1 MMNFL
6 GNVVW
11 LVMTLTVVII
21 FLCVS
26 VVGLAVLDY
35 ALDSDIK
42 GALVRT
48 LGPRH
53 FLKRLRLRLLQ
64 ICKKVDTPEPND
76 IPAGMDEYMGK
87 PGADYDE
94 DINRLL
100 NLINNTSFG
109 EKNE

>member
-42 GALVRT
+42 GALVRA
-48 LGPRH
+48 LGPRY

-64 ICKKVDTPEPND
+64 ICKKVDTPEPID
-76 IPAGMDEYMGK
+76 IWADNVHYVSDP
-87 PGADYDE
+87 DYDKE
-94 DINRLL
+94 IHELL
-100 NLINNTSFG
+100 NEIEGNS
-109 EKNE
+109 K

>member
-6 GNVVW
+6 GNIVW

-64 ICKKVDTPEPND
+64 ICKKVDTPSNKD
-76 IPAGMDEYMGK
+76 IWADNVHYIVDP
-87 PGADYDE
+87 DYDKE
-94 DINRLL
+94 IHELV
-100 NLINNTSFG
+100 
-109 EKNE
+109 NEIEGNSK